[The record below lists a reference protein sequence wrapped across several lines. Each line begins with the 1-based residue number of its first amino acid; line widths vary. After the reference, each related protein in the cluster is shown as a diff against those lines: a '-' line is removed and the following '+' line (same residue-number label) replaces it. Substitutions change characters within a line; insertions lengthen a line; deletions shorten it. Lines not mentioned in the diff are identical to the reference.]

1 MISLGDRALHL
12 SYISP
17 TKYYIN
23 YRDNIQILHDIQ
35 YYFKYI
41 GGIDIWSNKDRNI
54 SLSNAF
60 KFFIYGVNLQSSM
73 KIYVLVNN
81 HILHESTKIEAYY
94 FDQYIT
100 MSIPKSTD
108 DINTSSAYLYL
119 FIFAGILRLYFTFL
133 NMLKAC
139 L

>member
-1 MISLGDRALHL
+1 M
-12 SYISP
+12 
-17 TKYYIN
+17 
-23 YRDNIQILHDIQ
+23 HDIQ
-35 YYFKYI
+35 YHFKYI
-41 GGIDIWSNKDRNI
+41 DGIDIWSNKDRNI

-60 KFFIYGVNLQSSM
+60 KFFICGVNLQSSM

-139 L
+139 LWMKVRRKEEEERTICQLFLWCIAHFHLR

>member
-1 MISLGDRALHL
+1 MG
-12 SYISP
+12 P
-17 TKYYIN
+17 
-23 YRDNIQILHDIQ
+23 
-35 YYFKYI
+35 
-41 GGIDIWSNKDRNI
+41 IWSNKDRNI